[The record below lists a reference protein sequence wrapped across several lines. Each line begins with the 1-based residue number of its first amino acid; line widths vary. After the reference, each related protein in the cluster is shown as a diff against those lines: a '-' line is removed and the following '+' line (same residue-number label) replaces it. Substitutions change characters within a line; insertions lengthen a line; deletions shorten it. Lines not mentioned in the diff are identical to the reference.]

1 MAIRNFSV
9 VLVLSGAAVLMYL
22 LAGCSTT
29 RVMER
34 VTVDTIR
41 VASPVVEDSL
51 RAVLVSD
58 TVIVTN
64 RVVER
69 DTVIDVRY
77 YPKLEKF
84 YIKVKPDTVTIF
96 KVDTVETTIEREA
109 EDKEAGDGK
118 ILLITVVTI
127 IIIMIY
133 IKFRR

>member
-1 MAIRNFSV
+1 
-9 VLVLSGAAVLMYL
+9 MYL